1 LLPCP
6 LVANAQNVS
15 DSATTMGSGKLP
27 SYTGFRKPL
36 VEIDPVE
43 LEGPFE
49 VAAGELP
56 LVAGP
61 ALQAASTTRA
71 PTTPAVDQR

>member
-1 LLPCP
+1 
-6 LVANAQNVS
+6 
-15 DSATTMGSGKLP
+15 MGSGKLP

-36 VEIDPVE
+36 IELNALE
-43 LEGPFE
+43 LERPFE

-61 ALQAASTTRA
+61 ALQAARTARA
-71 PTTPAVDQR
+71 PTTPAADQRRSVFTTKNVD